1 LKIKELKLY
10 SHHLKEQKEF
20 YVSLFGLELVND
32 SSDSFT
38 VKVGDTLL
46 SFIKCEDNPYY
57 HFAINIPSNHIEE
70 SANWLKE
77 RTAILPF
84 ENEEIVN
91 FTGWNA
97 RSIYFYD
104 ADKNIVEFIARGN
117 LNINSSDSFSAKS
130 LLSLSEIGIPTSNV
144 PEIFT
149 KLNEEYALGKY
160 DCDLK
165 KFCAVGDEN
174 GLFIVVNYNL
184 KKWLPAMDE
193 ALPFP
198 FEIHFDNNKGKIY
211 NLRVDKENTIHS
223 FEP

>member
-46 SFIKCEDNPYY
+46 SFIK
-57 HFAINIPSNHIEE
+57 EE